1 MNTRESY
8 AELQEKILGARR
20 VWRRGLF
27 WTGAAIVLTG
37 LLAIVVGES
46 IVDWLMPLPSPVRIA
61 LLAGIVI
68 AVGYLL
74 YRHLIQPLRASLT
87 LRDVAL
93 NVERHHPSLEDRL
106 VSAVQF
112 GNREPNDAIEAHMLQ
127 RLLEDTTESV
137 KGIDFKATV
146 DSIRT
151 RKHVGIALLVLA
163 ACALLSLLFPS
174 EIQTSLLRVLV
185 PWEKTE
191 PILTTKLT
199 VTPGNARIL
208 RGKSLPIHVT
218 VTGKSADKVVLTYTS
233 PAPLQGTPTPT
244 VGRTSGPD
252 NVEINNVDF
261 GLRKGTS
268 SHQPPVR
275 TPREQQKNAMRTTE
289 KQINMVQNAEDKRG
303 FTYEIFNID
312 ADMEYAVQA
321 NEATSARYTVEV
333 FEMPR
338 VTDIAVAYTYPE
350 YTALKSVVQQ
360 GTGDIHAVVG
370 TRAEIRLTTNKAIQ
384 TATFTVKNHIKKVD
398 IDNVDGG
405 TTQRDVNVPINLSER
420 HANDRKMVIS
430 DGNILTTT
438 VDVTQDGTY
447 AVELLC
453 IDGFN
458 NEIPIE
464 YKIRAVP
471 DNAPEVVI
479 KEPGRDVKATKL
491 EEVQIIA
498 EAKDDY
504 GVEKLSLMYRIGAGD
519 LQELA
524 PAVGGT
530 SGPDNVEI
538 DNVDFGLRK
547 GTSSHQPPV
556 RTPREQQK
564 NAMRTTENT
573 YTFYM
578 EEFDVAPGEVISYY
592 AQATDN
598 NTLTGPGEA
607 SSEIYFIEVRPFN
620 ERFQE
625 EDGEQGEP
633 APPTPNIILELI
645 ATQKQIIRETWK
657 HINAAPA
664 AVTERFNVGGT
675 SGPDTEEYPQDYQ
688 TAVKKTGEKQSE
700 IAAQTQ
706 RFVDEISMA
715 MQTAAVAP
723 EILMNLED
731 AVDRMRE
738 ASERL
743 NAVQPTEAMPAEQEA
758 LELLIKVSIELPKV
772 LTQMRDSNAQAAENL
787 ELEMEELQSEMEQ
800 DRNELEQEMREQ
812 TQEMLEQAREMLE
825 EQQQLNQQS
834 QQLGRENQPSPS
846 EMQQNSQ
853 QQGQLSEQAQQ
864 MAQQLGQMQGSRQDS
879 GQSSS
884 QSTQS
889 QRTNAQLTQ
898 AGQAMQQ
905 AGEQMQQASR
915 GMQQQEPQQ
924 SAAKGEQAAARLEE
938 AIEQLERVAAE
949 LSDDALED
957 AAQALQQMTE
967 EQSEVQQQT
976 QELRNRAAQNVGGTS
991 GPDSAMQPE
1000 DFRQASDL
1008 ANQQR
1013 ELQRDLESLEGALQ
1027 QLQEQLNAENP
1038 EASRNVA
1045 DATNR
1050 LTEEQTAS
1058 DMATAQRALQWRNF
1072 RAADQNQQAVLE
1084 ALEQAQADLQQA
1096 RANMATTEEEQL
1108 EAALEQLQSMEEQ
1121 MQDIQRELQAME
1133 EQEDSP
1139 AHEDTERMPQAIKNL
1154 AEQQQQ
1160 LQERMQQ
1167 AQQAM
1172 QGQNGQDGQ
1181 DGQDDAE
1188 NQQEGRAGA
1197 ESNREIEELWLGLLD
1212 TMQHRPSNRSRPFPK
1227 YEFAIRDLRKL
1238 EAALEERLNTLQEKK
1253 RLSQVAKEDVPPEYR
1268 RLVDNYYESLSQ

>member
-46 IVDWLMPLPSPVRIA
+46 IVDWLMPLPSPVRLA
-61 LLAGIVI
+61 LLAGLVIVT
-68 AVGYLL
+68 GYLL

-93 NVERHHPSLEDRL
+93 NVERHYPSLEDRL

-146 DSIRT
+146 DGSRT
-151 RKHVGIALLVLA
+151 RKHVGIAVLVLA
-163 ACALLSLLFPS
+163 ACAVLSLLFPS
-174 EIQTSLLRVLV
+174 EIHTSLLRVLV

-218 VTGKSADKVVLTYTS
+218 VTGKSADKVVLAYTARARLQS
-233 PAPLQGTPTPT
+233 PPTEEGRSAAPRDALT
-244 VGRTSGPD
+244 
-252 NVEINNVDF
+252 
-261 GLRKGTS
+261 
-268 SHQPPVR
+268 
-275 TPREQQKNAMRTTE
+275 EQ
-289 KQINMVQNAEDKRG
+289 QINMVQNPGDKRG

-312 ADMEYAVQA
+312 ADMEYYVQA
-321 NEATSARYTVEV
+321 NEATSERYTVEV

-370 TRAEIRLTTNKAIQ
+370 TRAEIRITTNKAIQ
-384 TATFTVKNHIKKVD
+384 TATFILKNHIKKVD
-398 IDNVDGG
+398 IDNVDVG
-405 TTQRDVNVPINLSER
+405 TTQRDVNVPITLSER
-420 HANDRKMVIS
+420 LANDRKMVIS

-438 VDVTQDGTY
+438 VDVTEDGTY

-458 NEIPIE
+458 NEIPVE

-479 KEPGRDVKATKL
+479 KEPGRDIKATKL
-491 EEVQIIA
+491 EEVQIVA

-504 GVEKLSLMYRIGAGD
+504 GVEKLSLMYRVGAGD

-524 PAVGGT
+524 META
-530 SGPDNVEI
+530 DIEEKH
-538 DNVDFGLRK
+538 LRR
-547 GTSSHQPPV
+547 G
-556 RTPREQQK
+556 
-564 NAMRTTENT
+564 T

-598 NTLTGPGEA
+598 NTRTGPGEA

-633 APPTPNIILELI
+633 APNVILELI

-664 AVTERFNVGGT
+664 AVTEK
-675 SGPDTEEYPQDYQ
+675 YQ
-688 TAVKKTGEKQSE
+688 SAVKKTGEKQSE

-738 ASERL
+738 ASQRL

-772 LTQMRDSNAQAAENL
+772 LTQMRNSNAQAAENL

-864 MAQQLGQMQGSRQDS
+864 MAQQLGQMQGS
-879 GQSSS
+879 GQGSS
-884 QSTQS
+884 QSTQA
-889 QRTNAQLTQ
+889 QRLTQ

-905 AGEQMQQASR
+905 AGEQMQQASQ

-957 AAQALQQMTE
+957 AVQALQQLTE

-976 QELRNRAAQNVGGTS
+976 QELRNRAAQNAEK
-991 GPDSAMQPE
+991 DSAMQPE

-1038 EASRNVA
+1038 EAARNVA

-1058 DMATAQRALQWRNF
+1058 DMATAQRALQWRSF
-1072 RAADQNQQAVLE
+1072 RAADQNQRAVLE
-1084 ALEQAQADLQQA
+1084 TLEQAQADLQQA

-1133 EQEDSP
+1133 AQEDSP
-1139 AHEDTERMPQAIKNL
+1139 AREDTERMPQAIKDL

>member
-37 LLAIVVGES
+37 LLVIVVGES
-46 IVDWLMPLPSPVRIA
+46 IVDWLMPLPSPVRLA
-61 LLAGIVI
+61 LLAGLVT
-68 AVGYLL
+68 VTGYLL

-146 DSIRT
+146 DSSRT

-233 PAPLQGTPTPT
+233 RARLQSALTEEGTA
-244 VGRTSGPD
+244 G
-252 NVEINNVDF
+252 
-261 GLRKGTS
+261 
-268 SHQPPVR
+268 Q
-275 TPREQQKNAMRTTE
+275 A
-289 KQINMVQNAEDKRG
+289 INMVQNPGDKRG

-312 ADMEYAVQA
+312 ADMEYAIQA

-398 IDNVDGG
+398 IDNVDVG

-438 VDVTQDGTY
+438 VDVTEDGTY

-458 NEIPIE
+458 NEIPVE

-633 APPTPNIILELI
+633 APPAPNIILELI

-700 IAAQTQ
+700 IASQTQ

-772 LTQMRDSNAQAAENL
+772 LTQMRNSNAQAAENL

-812 TQEMLEQAREMLE
+812 TQEMLEQARDMLE

-864 MAQQLGQMQGSRQDS
+864 MAQQLGQMQGS
-879 GQSSS
+879 GQGSS
-884 QSTQS
+884 QSTQA

-905 AGEQMQQASR
+905 ASEQMQQASR

-957 AAQALQQMTE
+957 AVQALQQLTE

-1072 RAADQNQQAVLE
+1072 RAADRNQQAVLE

-1133 EQEDSP
+1133 AQEDSP
-1139 AHEDTERMPQAIKNL
+1139 AREDTERMPQAIKNL